1 MSNISNL
8 AEAREARR
16 LQQPHQS
23 SGKGYALLHRKIMD
37 VPFYKDAEAAHL
49 WVHLILKA
57 KHTPEYVM
65 TDAGEILVGRGK
77 LLGGRN
83 SLAFETGLKPD
94 RVQYLLRKFKKLG
107 MIDWVS
113 HGKFSVFSVEKYD
126 DYQPNFVPADYQQ
139 ITTSKPAIP
148 MPAGNTV
155 PADYQQITTSK
166 PAIPMPAGNTVP
178 ADYQQITT
186 SKPAIPMP
194 AGNTVPAD
202 YQQITT
208 DKEYNNIISNTDVL
222 ESATADKK
230 SDKKKPSVSCQDV
243 VDAYHEIL
251 PEAPRIRALNDKRKN
266 QIRTFWRKAGV
277 ITRQLDGHGF
287 TMQDWRNYLSYV
299 GENCRWMFEERPNHQ
314 RGTVWHKKGFDFLLN
329 DNTYL
334 KVREGEHDDR

>member
-126 DYQPNFVPADYQQ
+126 DYQSNFVPADYQQ
-139 ITTSKPAIP
+139 ITTSKPAIS
-148 MPAGNTV
+148 MSV
-155 PADYQQITTSK
+155 S
-166 PAIPMPAGNTVP
+166 
-178 ADYQQITT
+178 
-186 SKPAIPMP
+186 
-194 AGNTVPAD
+194 NTVPAD

-251 PEAPRIRALNDKRKN
+251 PEAPKIRALNDKRKN

>member
-126 DYQPNFVPADYQQ
+126 DYQSNFVPADYQK

-148 MPAGNTV
+148 MPA
-155 PADYQQITTSK
+155 S
-166 PAIPMPAGNTVP
+166 
-178 ADYQQITT
+178 
-186 SKPAIPMP
+186 
-194 AGNTVPAD
+194 NTVPAD

-222 ESATADKK
+222 ESTAADKK